1 MQGGVG
7 ASLWFLPDLPPL
19 SGYFVVLV
27 DLCLLLLIVSG
38 WGEITCFGCVKRGN
52 TDPDQEKPTTMR
64 LITTKSTSVLSIGSL
79 FLSPLFLSGCGQ
91 TKTPITVQ
99 PAVSLASKQAKE
111 VKTDDP
117 NHPAAPEFAA
127 GLDWLNTEKSVSIK
141 DLKGKF
147 VLLDFWT
154 YCCIN
159 CIHAIPTLKNLEHK
173 YANNL
178 AVIGVHSGKFDNEK
192 DSRNIRDAVLRY
204 ELEHPVVNDK
214 DYKIW
219 KSYGVNAWPTLVL
232 IDPEG
237 NVIGSASGEPD
248 YALFD
253 RIIGEKREEFRKKN
267 LLNEVPIKWALERDK
282 KPKTLLNFP
291 GKIITDPVGNRLIF
305 SDSNNN
311 RIVIASLTGA
321 VQTVIGGKA
330 SGLVDGDFTTAKFF
344 RPQGLAFDAA
354 RNSIY
359 VADTENHAIRKI
371 NLTTKIVSTL
381 AGNGKQAQYPPT
393 GGMGKGVSLSSPW
406 DVLQRGNTLYI
417 AMAGLHQLWTL
428 DLETAVAEPF
438 AGTGG
443 ENIVDGERKRAQF
456 AQPSGL
462 TTDGKFLYVADSEV
476 SAVRS
481 VNLATGAV
489 KTLVGTGLFDFGDV
503 DGAPGKARFQHPLGV
518 TYKGGALYVADAYNH
533 KIRKLDLTNRNVS
546 TLIGTGKRGSA
557 DSSATISGLNEPN
570 GVAWSGNQLFIA
582 DTNNSLIRVFDVST
596 GQVKT
601 LTFTGLK

>member
-1 MQGGVG
+1 
-7 ASLWFLPDLPPL
+7 
-19 SGYFVVLV
+19 
-27 DLCLLLLIVSG
+27 
-38 WGEITCFGCVKRGN
+38 
-52 TDPDQEKPTTMR
+52 MR

-91 TKTPITVQ
+91 TRTPITVQ

-111 VKTDDP
+111 VKADDP

-321 VQTVIGGKA
+321 VQTVIGGKT

-489 KTLVGTGLFDFGDV
+489 KTLVGKGLFDFGDV